1 MKSLK
6 FLMIR
11 AIMFVGFWL
20 LFPTNT
26 QAEVI
31 MVAHPSNPVNH
42 LSSREIQSIY
52 LFKKITWENGLRI
65 VPIHLGAQDSLR
77 KLFSKKWLERSLGEI
92 ENFYLMRALSG
103 QGQPPLIFLNT
114 KEVKIYLQKNRGAI
128 AYIESKDLDDSV
140 KEIIVE
146 RSGSGR

>member
-1 MKSLK
+1 LKSL
-6 FLMIR
+6 IIST
-11 AIMFVGFWL
+11 IMFLGFLL

-26 QAEVI
+26 QAEVV
-31 MVAHPSNPVNH
+31 MVVHPSNPVNH
-42 LSSREIQSIY
+42 LSSRKIQSIY
-52 LFKKITWENGLRI
+52 LFKKITWKNGLRI

-77 KLFSKKWLERSLGEI
+77 ELFSKKWLERSLGEI

-114 KEVKIYLQKNRGAI
+114 KEVKTYLQKNRGAI
-128 AYIESKDLDDSV
+128 AYIDRKDLDDSV

-146 RSGSGR
+146 GLGSGR